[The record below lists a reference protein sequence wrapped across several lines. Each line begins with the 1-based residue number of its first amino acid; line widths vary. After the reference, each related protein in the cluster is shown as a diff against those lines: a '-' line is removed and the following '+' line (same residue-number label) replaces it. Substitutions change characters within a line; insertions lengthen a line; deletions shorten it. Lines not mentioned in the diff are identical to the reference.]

1 MAEIE
6 TGDVKQAA
14 GGVKLQLVRA
24 IPVLVVLGLLVH
36 FVLPRLGTIQESFQT
51 LRRMLPWAL
60 AAAVLSECFSYV
72 ANGMVLRAVVALAG
86 ERLRLRRARALEMAG
101 STLALLP
108 AGAPRFGAAVS
119 PWSGAR
125 AGSHHTT

>member
-6 TGDVKQAA
+6 TGDVKHAPGA
-14 GGVKLQLVRA
+14 VKLQLLRA

-60 AAAVLSECFSYV
+60 AAAVLAEGFSYV
-72 ANGMVLRAVVALAG
+72 ANGMVLRSGVALAR
-86 ERLRLRRARALEMAG
+86 ERVRLRAGLAAQVAARTLVPVAPGSVGVRAA
-101 STLALLP
+101 
-108 AGAPRFGAAVS
+108 
-119 PWSGAR
+119 
-125 AGSHHTT
+125 

>member
-6 TGDVKQAA
+6 SADVKHGPGA
-14 GGVKLQLVRA
+14 VKLQLLRA

-72 ANGMVLRAVVALAG
+72 AHGMGLRSVVGLAG
-86 ERLRLRRARALEMAG
+86 GGLRLRRARALEVAAR
-101 STLALLP
+101 TLAPVP
-108 AGAPRFGAAVS
+108 AGGLRLRAARSRWTRATAPLY
-119 PWSGAR
+119 
-125 AGSHHTT
+125 

>member
-6 TGDVKQAA
+6 TGDVKQAPGA
-14 GGVKLQLVRA
+14 VKLQLLRA

-60 AAAVLSECFSYV
+60 AAAILAECFSYV
-72 ANGMVLRAVVALAG
+72 ANGMVLRSVVALAG
-86 ERLRLRRARALEMAG
+86 ERLRLGRACAIARR
-101 STLALLP
+101 SWP
-108 AGAPRFGAAVS
+108 S
-119 PWSGAR
+119 PWQAPSSYCSFTSSRGR
-125 AGSHHTT
+125 R